1 MGHQEGLHQE
11 GLFQDPGINIKRMC
25 CFEERGHSGRKP
37 GQLEENRKKANV
49 AESKKKGSVEEDK
62 VREVMSEV
70 R

>member
-1 MGHQEGLHQE
+1 
-11 GLFQDPGINIKRMC
+11 MC

>member
-1 MGHQEGLHQE
+1 MGHQEGLLKKRLWSKHQNDVLPFE
-11 GLFQDPGINIKRMC
+11 G
-25 CFEERGHSGRKP
+25 RGHSGTKP

-49 AESKKKGSVEEDK
+49 AESKKKGSVEEDT